1 MSLVFNKSPLGYL
14 GVALKKRLLIQPFF
28 NFRYMNLSKLN
39 RITHRD
45 IGYLIT
51 GLTIIYA
58 VSGIALNH
66 KHDWN
71 PNYIIENR
79 EFTIDV
85 NFTRETI
92 NKETAMDIL
101 KRIPGEFEYKTY
113 YFPSGKILTIFVEGG
128 SVRINTGTGAG
139 VIEKISKRPL
149 FYQINFLHYNP
160 GRWWKYF
167 SDIFCVA
174 LIVVTITGLFLVKGR
189 NGITRRGAIL
199 TAIGIVLPLLFLL
212 IY

>member
-1 MSLVFNKSPLGYL
+1 
-14 GVALKKRLLIQPFF
+14 
-28 NFRYMNLSKLN
+28 MNLSKLN

-45 IGYLIT
+45 IGYLIA

-79 EFTIDV
+79 GFTTEVKI
-85 NFTRETI
+85 TRETI
-92 NKETAMDIL
+92 SKETALAIL
-101 KRIPGEFEYKTY
+101 ESIPGDLGYKTY
-113 YFPSGKILTIFVEGG
+113 YFPSGNILTIFIEGG
-128 SVRINTGTGAG
+128 SVRINTRTGEGT
-139 VIEKISKRPL
+139 VEKISKRPL

-160 GRWWKYF
+160 GKWWKYF

-174 LIVVTITGLFLVKGR
+174 LILVTITGLFLVKGK
-189 NGITRRGAIL
+189 NGITRRGAVL
-199 TAIGIVLPLLFLL
+199 TAIGIILPLLFLF